1 MIIANFLYG
10 LTSIMNQ
17 PNNFN
22 LCNEIETCQYNT
34 VLAITCAITV
44 SLKEKLYQS
53 LVEFAKVV
61 KKTMHFL

>member
-1 MIIANFLYG
+1 
-10 LTSIMNQ
+10 MNQ

-22 LCNEIETCQYNT
+22 LCNEIETCQYNA

-53 LVEFAKVV
+53 LLEFAKVV